1 MKRASGKILFAGG
14 GTGGHVY
21 PALATIEALQKMGEF
36 EILYVGGY
44 AGIENQI
51 VPKRGIAYQ
60 KLWISGFQRRFT
72 WKNILFP
79 LKLLVSMLQSQRILR
94 QFQPDVVVGTGGYV
108 SGPIVYLAARRGIPT
123 LIQEQD
129 SYPGVTTRLLAKHVQ
144 AICAP
149 YPEIA
154 RHLPEGHGP
163 LHITGNPVRPGLQ
176 IMEREQAV
184 RRWNLDPNRP
194 VVFVFGGS
202 QGARALN
209 QAMVQIAPELAEHDS
224 VQFLWQTGKK
234 LYQEVAGTA
243 VAQHP
248 AIRLLPY
255 VEDMAA
261 AYSAADVIVCRAG
274 AITLAELSV
283 AGKPAILVPYPY
295 AAADHQLHNARA
307 IANQG
312 AAVVVTEG
320 NHFIPRLKQEIK
332 KLLGDADLRRKMGQA
347 WKHFYRPQAAQHIA
361 AMIVEMMN
369 RQPETNGKKG

>member
-1 MKRASGKILFAGG
+1 MKRASGKVLFAGG

-44 AGIENQI
+44 AGIENEI
-51 VPKRGIAYQ
+51 VPARGIPYRT
-60 KLWISGFQRRFT
+60 LWISGFQRRWT
-72 WKNILFP
+72 YKNLIFP
-79 LKLLVSMLQSQRILR
+79 LKLLVSILQSQRILR

-129 SYPGVTTRLLAKHVQ
+129 SYPGVTTRLLARHVQ

-176 IMEREQAV
+176 QMERNQAV
-184 RRWNLDPNRP
+184 RRWNLNPDQP

-209 QAMVQIAPELAEHDS
+209 QAMVKIAPELAERAG

-234 LYQEVAGTA
+234 LYQEVADSAAAG
-243 VAQHP
+243 HP

-283 AGKPAILVPYPY
+283 AQKPAILVPYPY
-295 AAADHQLHNARA
+295 AAANHQLHNARA
-307 IANQG
+307 IANKG

-320 NHFIPRLKQEIK
+320 EEFVPQLRQELE
-332 KLLGDADLRRKMGQA
+332 KLLGDANLRRNMSQA
-347 WKHFYRPQAAQHIA
+347 WKHFYRPEAARQIA
-361 AMIVEMMN
+361 SMIVEMMN
-369 RQPETNGKKG
+369 TQPETNGKKG